1 MIAFIGP
8 SELTIAA
15 LVGLLLFGGK
25 LPEVMRQVG
34 RVWFGFRRSLN
45 DLKRETGLEDAL
57 RDIRRET
64 GGIRDVAKDFRQ
76 DMNPFTDSSSKWPST
91 ESDEA
96 EEVEV
101 ETTRK
106 TWSSPTDTVA
116 DGDDLGEPG
125 SGIGESAEVESTLD
139 RMQMAR
145 ERDPETG
152 VINHANLF
160 LLIDREGRLAYRLG
174 LGERQQRW
182 LVSALRVLLREES

>member
-57 RDIRRET
+57 RDIKRET
-64 GGIRDVAKDFRQ
+64 GGIRDIANDFKDGM
-76 DMNPFTDSSSKWPST
+76 DPFAGPAPKWPST
-91 ESDEA
+91 ETDEA
-96 EEVEV
+96 EDAEDVEV
-101 ETTRK
+101 DTTRK

-116 DGDDLGEPG
+116 DGDGDDLEPRSEEQANAGADVSSGDDSQSGKPSDGDGGGTDSDGG
-125 SGIGESAEVESTLD
+125 SSDAHHGGGSSSKKED
-139 RMQMAR
+139 
-145 ERDPETG
+145 
-152 VINHANLF
+152 
-160 LLIDREGRLAYRLG
+160 
-174 LGERQQRW
+174 
-182 LVSALRVLLREES
+182 

>member
-57 RDIRRET
+57 RDIKRET
-64 GGIRDVAKDFRQ
+64 GGIRDIANDFKDGMDPFAGP
-76 DMNPFTDSSSKWPST
+76 NPKWPST
-91 ESDEA
+91 ETDEA
-96 EEVEV
+96 EDAEDVEV
-101 ETTRK
+101 DSTRK

-116 DGDDLGEPG
+116 DGDDLEPRSEDQANAG
-125 SGIGESAEVESTLD
+125 ADIAPPDGAPMDDIGGGGGRESHAAGGDKNRDTDSGKKES
-139 RMQMAR
+139 
-145 ERDPETG
+145 
-152 VINHANLF
+152 
-160 LLIDREGRLAYRLG
+160 
-174 LGERQQRW
+174 
-182 LVSALRVLLREES
+182 

>member
-57 RDIRRET
+57 RDIRRDT
-64 GGIRDVAKDFRQ
+64 GGIRDIANDFKDGM
-76 DMNPFTDSSSKWPST
+76 DPFAGPTPKWPST
-91 ESDEA
+91 EPDEPEDA
-96 EEVEV
+96 EDVEV
-101 ETTRK
+101 ETTHK

-116 DGDDLGEPG
+116 DGDNLEPRSEDQANAGADIETSASANGEDG
-125 SGIGESAEVESTLD
+125 SAGDNSDAGGNGKKEA
-139 RMQMAR
+139 
-145 ERDPETG
+145 
-152 VINHANLF
+152 
-160 LLIDREGRLAYRLG
+160 
-174 LGERQQRW
+174 
-182 LVSALRVLLREES
+182 

>member
-57 RDIRRET
+57 RDIRRDT
-64 GGIRDVAKDFRQ
+64 GGIRDIANDIKT
-76 DMNPFTDSSSKWPST
+76 DMDPFAGPAPKWPST

-96 EEVEV
+96 EDADVEV
-101 ETTRK
+101 ETTSK
-106 TWSSPTDTVA
+106 TWSSPTETVA
-116 DGDDLGEPG
+116 DGDALGDSNSED
-125 SGIGESAEVESTLD
+125 SAGPDS
-139 RMQMAR
+139 
-145 ERDPETG
+145 
-152 VINHANLF
+152 
-160 LLIDREGRLAYRLG
+160 DRE
-174 LGERQQRW
+174 
-182 LVSALRVLLREES
+182 SDDPKPTT